1 MSATKNSIKR
11 IHLELSE
18 LYEDFQHDDLA
29 LSIILKMN
37 NLLID
42 LKKYE
47 ISRDKYIRKL
57 LNIAERVERIV

>member
-1 MSATKNSIKR
+1 MSATKNSIKK
-11 IHLELSE
+11 IQLELSE
-18 LYEDFQHDDLA
+18 LYEDFQYDDLA

-47 ISRDKYIRKL
+47 ITRDKYIRKL